1 MSNTL
6 VPLISTCIGTQ
17 VTETDALVVADISIT
32 QGGIDIRKLSA
43 IDSACQLQS
52 IMKKIHNFKNMCKK
66 KKMRTRIN
74 RDDVHK
80 IKTPTKKNRHTHT
93 NIDIFLWQRVRS
105 RYLNYLMQ

>member
-1 MSNTL
+1 MSPQRYNYYVANQAMEKPSKINREKEISGGFPDKL
-6 VPLISTCIGTQ
+6 VTLISTCIGTQ

-66 KKMRTRIN
+66 KK
-74 RDDVHK
+74 K
-80 IKTPTKKNRHTHT
+80 
-93 NIDIFLWQRVRS
+93 
-105 RYLNYLMQ
+105 